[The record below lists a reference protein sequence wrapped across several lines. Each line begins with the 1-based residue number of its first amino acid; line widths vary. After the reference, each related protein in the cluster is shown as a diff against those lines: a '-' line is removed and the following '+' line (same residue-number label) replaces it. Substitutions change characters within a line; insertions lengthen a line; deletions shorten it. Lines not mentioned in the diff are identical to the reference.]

1 VTLDTTL
8 VIKGPV
14 NLEALRAFCAQQLG
28 VPAGVPWY
36 EQPSDVLDGYVLLT
50 PVERDFGGAH
60 LSILYRPGEDRTG
73 REVEVT
79 WITGW
84 GSMSPAGEKP
94 VPFHSRLAAE
104 LGTWLIE
111 RGLMVEVRWHS

>member
-1 VTLDTTL
+1 MTLDTTL
-8 VIKGPV
+8 VTGGPI

-28 VPAGVPWY
+28 VPTDASWY

-50 PVERDFGGAH
+50 PEERGFGGAH

-73 REVEVT
+73 HDVQVT

-84 GSMSPAGEKP
+84 GSMSPAGEKS

-104 LGTWLIE
+104 LGKWLIK
-111 RGLMVEVRWHS
+111 RGLMVEVHWHS